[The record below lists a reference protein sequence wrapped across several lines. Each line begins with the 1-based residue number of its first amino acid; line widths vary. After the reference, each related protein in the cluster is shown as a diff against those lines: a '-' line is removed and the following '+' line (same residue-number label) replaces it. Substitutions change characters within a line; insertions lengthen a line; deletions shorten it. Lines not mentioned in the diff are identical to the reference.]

1 MTLPW
6 VQCLGCNKI
15 FTFHGLSQHRSKTQ
29 QAHCRNMDL
38 LKQQRVVSRS
48 GPQNTSFLMQ
58 GSVTRSYDANSAT
71 HDNECH
77 PEHRVVPDDE
87 VIPTAQPGHVDIS
100 AATLGNGKFF
110 AVMRASC

>member
-1 MTLPW
+1 
-6 VQCLGCNKI
+6 
-15 FTFHGLSQHRSKTQ
+15 
-29 QAHCRNMDL
+29 
-38 LKQQRVVSRS
+38 
-48 GPQNTSFLMQ
+48 MQ

-77 PEHRVVPDDE
+77 LELLYVPDDE
-87 VIPTAQPGHVDIS
+87 VIPMAQPGHVDIS

>member
-1 MTLPW
+1 
-6 VQCLGCNKI
+6 
-15 FTFHGLSQHRSKTQ
+15 
-29 QAHCRNMDL
+29 MDP
-38 LKQQRVVSRS
+38 LKQQRVASRS
-48 GPQNTSFLMQ
+48 GPQNTSFSMQ